1 MRFEDKLYQDSYLE
15 YKKESAG
22 GASKKNL
29 INIISEGC
37 KSFVINCNPFVG
49 YLTVNQQQE
58 LKDKSVAFKSLNIEA
73 AVFASAIGLGLGAY
87 FVGQYLNGFD
97 IGLNIMEKTQI
108 GGYSGVA
115 VEIPKYISF
124 PLIWGGFSK
133 TITQIASAYLIVE
146 STIRTGA
153 ALLGKPLGCL
163 ITEGISYVFGKKA
176 QHSKFMK
183 QKEAEIE
190 KERENINDARE
201 FMEKKRKETEKN
213 ISRISWDAVTSKGG
227 EETSELESLIKNL

>member
-124 PLIWGGFSK
+124 PLIWGGIFKNNYSNRISLFNSGVNNQNRSSITRK
-133 TITQIASAYLIVE
+133 TSRLFDYRGNFICFWE
-146 STIRTGA
+146 KST
-153 ALLGKPLGCL
+153 
-163 ITEGISYVFGKKA
+163 A
-176 QHSKFMK
+176 QQVHETKRSRNRKG
-183 QKEAEIE
+183 
-190 KERENINDARE
+190 
-201 FMEKKRKETEKN
+201 KRKH
-213 ISRISWDAVTSKGG
+213 
-227 EETSELESLIKNL
+227 